1 VTSLDEEWIE
11 ALIAEIKG
19 AAASGE
25 DADAIVTEHSVGARA
40 RAMSALFNR
49 GEYEHMPM
57 LLPADHIHDMRPV
70 HLPGMGLYHGREEYA
85 KFIQDWVEA
94 FPGATL
100 EPESEFEISDPVDAV
115 FGVMRQEVHGG
126 ASEIPITFRYAYVA
140 ELSDERRNSVFG
152 TDLEEMRQLFVS
164 RYGQDP
170 GPIELDSPSE
180 GARQEA

>member
-11 ALIAEIKG
+11 ALIAEIKE

-25 DADAIVTEHSVGARA
+25 DPDPIVAEHSVGARA
-40 RAMSALFNR
+40 QAMMAMFNR
-49 GEYEHMPM
+49 GEYEHVPA
-57 LLPADHIHDMRPV
+57 LLPADHVHDMRPV
-70 HLPGMGLYHGREEYA
+70 HLPGMGLYRGREEYA
-85 KFIQDWVEA
+85 KFIGEWVEA

-100 EPESEFEISDPVDAV
+100 EPESDFEIADPVNAV
-115 FGVMRQEVHGG
+115 FGVVRQEVHGG
-126 ASEIPITFRYAYVA
+126 ASEIPITFPYAYVA
-140 ELSDERRNSVFG
+140 ELSGERHDSVFG

-170 GPIELDSPSE
+170 GPVELDLPSQ